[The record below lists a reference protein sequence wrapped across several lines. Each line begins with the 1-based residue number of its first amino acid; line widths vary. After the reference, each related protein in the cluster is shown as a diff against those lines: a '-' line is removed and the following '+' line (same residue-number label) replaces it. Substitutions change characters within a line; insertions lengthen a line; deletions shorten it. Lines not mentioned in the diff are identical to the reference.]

1 MGMSSKYETMQDLAM
16 SVICHVRYLMQCEST
31 KLRDAAPATRSNER
45 ASVRDLAARSRK
57 LRCGCHERLHA
68 NRVDALA
75 TAAPR
80 SQAARRARRPRLA
93 QER

>member
-1 MGMSSKYETMQDLAM
+1 MGMNSKYEPMQDLAM

-57 LRCGCHERLHA
+57 LRCGCHERA
-68 NRVDALA
+68 CMQIASTRSRQQRPARTQRGAPGALA
-75 TAAPR
+75 
-80 SQAARRARRPRLA
+80 
-93 QER
+93 